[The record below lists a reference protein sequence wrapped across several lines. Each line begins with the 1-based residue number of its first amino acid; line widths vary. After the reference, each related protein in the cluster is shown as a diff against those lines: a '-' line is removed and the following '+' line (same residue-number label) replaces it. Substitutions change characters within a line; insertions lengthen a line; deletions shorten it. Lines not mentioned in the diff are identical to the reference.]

1 MATTAPSAVAVPAAS
16 SGQRFYFRISLVC
29 LAVAVLGFAP
39 TYWMPMA
46 RGSIGVSPI
55 THVHALFAYGWVLL
69 FVLQTSLASSGRIA
83 RHRELGVAGVAI
95 ATALF
100 FSGTGTAINTIKR
113 MELLGHG
120 EAARA
125 FSIVSISGIVL
136 FAALFII
143 ALLNVRRPDVHG
155 RLMLVNTAGLLQA
168 AVGRW
173 FVLFLAPDRA
183 TAGPPPVFVTVMPGL
198 VVNLIVV
205 AAMIHDRRT
214 RGRVHPA
221 YWAAGGALLA
231 VQLLRVPLST
241 TTAWMRATD
250 WLVALSP

>member
-1 MATTAPSAVAVPAAS
+1 MATAAPSAVALPAAIR
-16 SGQRFYFRISLVC
+16 GQRFYFHMSLVC
-29 LAVAVLGFAP
+29 LGVAVAGFAP
-39 TYWMPMA
+39 TYWLPMA
-46 RGSIGVSPI
+46 RGALEVSLI
-55 THVHALFAYGWVLL
+55 THVHALFAYAWVLL
-69 FVLQTSLASSGRIA
+69 FVAQASLASSGRIA
-83 RHRELGVAGVAI
+83 LHRELGVAGVAI

-100 FSGTGTAINTIKR
+100 FTGTGTAINSIKR
-113 MELLGHG
+113 MEVLGHG
-120 EAARA
+120 EAARS
-125 FSIVSISGIVL
+125 FSFVSISGIVL
-136 FAALFII
+136 FAALFAI
-143 ALLNVRRPDVHG
+143 ALLNVRRPDVHR

-198 VVNLIVV
+198 VVDLIVV
-205 AAMIHDRRT
+205 AGMIHDRRT

-231 VQLLRVPLST
+231 VQLLRVPAST
-241 TTAWMRATD
+241 SAAWIRVSD

>member
-1 MATTAPSAVAVPAAS
+1 MATAAPSVVAVPAAS
-16 SGQRFYFRISLVC
+16 RGQRFYFHMSLVC
-29 LAVAVLGFAP
+29 LGVAVLGFAP

-46 RGSIGVSPI
+46 RGALQVSPI
-55 THVHALFAYGWVLL
+55 THVHALFAYAWVLL
-69 FVLQTSLASSGRIA
+69 FVLQASLASSGRIT

-95 ATALF
+95 ATALC
-100 FSGTGTAINTIKR
+100 FSGTATAINSIKR
-113 MELLGHG
+113 MELLGLG
-120 EAARA
+120 ETARA
-125 FSIVSISGIVL
+125 FSIVSISGVVF

-143 ALLNVRRPDVHG
+143 ALLNVHRPDVHR

-183 TAGPPPVFVTVMPGL
+183 TAGPPPVLVTVMPGL
-198 VVNLIVV
+198 VVNLIIV

-221 YWAAGGALLA
+221 YWVAGGALLA
-231 VQLLRVPLST
+231 VQLLRVPLSA